1 MPMRLARGTARLS
14 FLDRYLAGW
23 ILIAMATGLGLGRLV
38 PGLNGALAVGIA
50 TFGAAS
56 GQALAGVVGP
66 LIEVPALIGLVHVAL
81 AACHHFPQPDPAT
94 APATAPEGPAH
105 A

>member
-1 MPMRLARGTARLS
+1 
-14 FLDRYLAGW
+14 
-23 ILIAMATGLGLGRLV
+23 MATGLGLGRLV
-38 PGLNGALAVGIA
+38 PGLNDALAVAIA

-81 AACHHFPQPDPAT
+81 AACHHSPQPAPAT